1 MTMTIDQEDGQ
12 SRKLI
17 PSRVEL
23 INPTTNWEDVWRRSR
38 LRGLGSELA
47 SFIFKV
53 LHQLLPTAERVHKT
67 NPKSSALCRLC
78 SLGTTEDLL
87 HALIS
92 CPGNGGVGRKVV
104 DCVTDHVLA
113 ESDLH
118 LLRLDF
124 QAEEA
129 HELPVVWFL
138 AASWLSMWEAR

>member
-1 MTMTIDQEDGQ
+1 M
-12 SRKLI
+12 
-17 PSRVEL
+17 
-23 INPTTNWEDVWRRSR
+23 
-38 LRGLGSELA
+38 
-47 SFIFKV
+47 
-53 LHQLLPTAERVHKT
+53 
-67 NPKSSALCRLC
+67 PKASALCKLC
-78 SLGTTEDLL
+78 SLDTTEDLL

-92 CPGNGGVGRKVV
+92 CPGNVGVGRKVV

-138 AASWLSMWEAR
+138 AVSWLSMWEARSKGRRPELYKVRAELEAKVSLLRETRVHQNSAEIITSMLCKLVSYN